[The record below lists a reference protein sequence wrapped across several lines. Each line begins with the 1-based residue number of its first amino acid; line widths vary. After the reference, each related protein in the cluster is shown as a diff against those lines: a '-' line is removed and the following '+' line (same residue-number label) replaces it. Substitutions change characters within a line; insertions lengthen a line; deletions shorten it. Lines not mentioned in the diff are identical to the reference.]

1 MVPDDAPER
10 HLDVSRD
17 GATTVSIWGHALGH
31 VQRSGELRWTSY
43 SLTCSSSGPKAAAVS
58 GGAVTFNVD
67 PATDFVPGES
77 CVFTIVGANVSDA
90 DGNDPPDSMAVNFVV
105 DFTTL
110 APCTATAT
118 PTWQI
123 QGTGDISPL
132 AGQTVLTRGVVVGD
146 FEGPSPTLRGFY
158 IQDAAGDGNDLTSDG
173 LFVFNG
179 NANAVSLGQVAAV
192 TGTVSE
198 FQGQTQVSA
207 TSVTACGSGTIGRWR
222 SSCRCRTRPTSSASR
237 ACSCACRRSSR

>member
-1 MVPDDAPER
+1 MGPDDEPSVLSTY
-10 HLDVSRD
+10 HVDVAS
-17 GATTVSIWGHALGH
+17 TVSIGATL
-31 VQRSGELRWTSY
+31 
-43 SLTCSSSGPKAAAVS
+43 SLTFSEALSFVATSNSMSCSSSGPKAAQVS
-58 GGAVTFNVD
+58 GVPVSNNVK
-67 PATDFVPGES
+67 PETQFVSGES
-77 CVFTIVGANVSDA
+77 CVFTIIAANVSDA

-105 DFTTL
+105 DFTTFD
-110 APCTATAT
+110 PCTATAT
-118 PTWQI
+118 PAWQI

-158 IQDAAGDGNDLTSDG
+158 IQDAAGDGNNLTSDG

-207 TSVTACGSGTIGRWR
+207 TSVTACGML
-222 SSCRCRTRPTSSASR
+222 PR
-237 ACSCACRRSSR
+237 ATNGIFVAMMV